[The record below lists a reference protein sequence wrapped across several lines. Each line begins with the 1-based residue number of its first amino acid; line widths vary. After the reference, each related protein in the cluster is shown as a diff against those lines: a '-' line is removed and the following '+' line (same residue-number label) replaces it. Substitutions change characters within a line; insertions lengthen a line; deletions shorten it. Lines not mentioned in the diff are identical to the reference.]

1 MVRLNRH
8 RRFTFPVVNDILFPG
23 RQLALNYQ
31 LMAAIIYI
39 VMATSRAE
47 SIIRKQFVFFY
58 KLGRVMIVLIKNAL
72 TCILICL
79 HSFFVD
85 AGGMMGDKT
94 WFRCDLS
101 D

>member
-1 MVRLNRH
+1 M
-8 RRFTFPVVNDILFPG
+8 VNDILFPG

-47 SIIRKQFVFFY
+47 SLI
-58 KLGRVMIVLIKNAL
+58 RVMIVLIKNAL

-94 WFRCDLS
+94 
-101 D
+101 

>member
-1 MVRLNRH
+1 M
-8 RRFTFPVVNDILFPG
+8 VNDILFPG

-47 SIIRKQFVFFY
+47 SLI
-58 KLGRVMIVLIKNAL
+58 RVMIVLIKNVL

-94 WFRCDLS
+94 
-101 D
+101 